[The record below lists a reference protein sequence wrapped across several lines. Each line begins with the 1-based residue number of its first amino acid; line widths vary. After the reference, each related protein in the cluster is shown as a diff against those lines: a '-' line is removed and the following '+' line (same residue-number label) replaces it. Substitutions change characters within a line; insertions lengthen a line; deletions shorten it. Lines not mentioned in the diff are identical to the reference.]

1 MNAIQILSFV
11 GFTLLVAIITWFKV
25 RKADTGSQQGYFL
38 AGRSLKAPVIA
49 ASLMLTNLST
59 EQLVG
64 LSGQAYKSGMS
75 VMGWE
80 VTSAVT
86 LIFLALIFLPRYL
99 QRGIAT
105 IPDFLEERY
114 DKTTRIIID
123 FCFLIATGIC
133 FLPIVLYSGALALN
147 SLFHIGESLGLTQG
161 AAIWLLV
168 ILLGLAGILYAVIG
182 GMRAMA
188 IADSINGIG
197 LVIGGLMVSIFGL
210 MAMGKGSFLQGIEQL
225 TTVHAEK
232 LNSIGGSSDPLP
244 IGAAFTGL
252 ILVNTFY
259 WCTNQ
264 GIVQRTLASK
274 SLAEGQK
281 GALLTAV
288 LKMLD
293 PLILVLPGLI
303 AFHLYQD
310 LPSADM
316 AYPTLVNKVMPLP
329 LVGFFGAVLFGAVIS
344 TFNGFLNSASTLFS
358 MGIYRRI
365 INENAQPEQLV
376 RIGRKFGLFIAVISV
391 IVAPWIANAPQGL
404 YSWMKQLNGIYNV
417 PLVTIIIMGFF
428 FPRIPAIAAKVAMG
442 LGIVSYITINY
453 LVKFDFHFLY
463 VLACTFCINVVVM
476 LVIGFIK
483 PRATPFTFHD
493 AFAVDMQ
500 PYRHVKIASVGIL
513 FAMIGVYAGLAEFGG
528 YGTRWLAA
536 VSYAITA
543 AVIIYLIYSSWRERR
558 SAPASY
564 AIDVKEKS

>member
-1 MNAIQILSFV
+1 MNATQILSFV
-11 GFTLLVAIITWFKV
+11 GFTLLVAIITWWKV
-25 RKADTGSQQGYFL
+25 RKVDTGSQQGYFL

-86 LIFLALIFLPRYL
+86 LILLALIFLPRYL

-147 SLFHIGESLGLTQG
+147 SLFHVGESLGLSQG

-168 ILLGLAGILYAVIG
+168 VLLGLAGILYAVIG
-182 GMRAMA
+182 GLRAMA

-197 LVIGGLMVSIFGL
+197 LVIGGLMVPIFGL
-210 MAMGKGSFLQGIEQL
+210 IAMGGGSFLQGIERL

-232 LNSIGGSSDPLP
+232 LNSIGSNSDPLP

-365 INENAQPEQLV
+365 INENAQPDQLV
-376 RIGRKFGLFIAVISV
+376 RVGRKFGLFIAVVSV
-391 IVAPWIANAPQGL
+391 LVAPWIANAPQGL

-428 FPRIPAIAAKVAMG
+428 FPRIPALAAKVAMF

-476 LVIGFIK
+476 LIIGAIK
-483 PRATPFTFHD
+483 PRATPFKFQD
-493 AFAVDMQ
+493 AFAVDMK
-500 PYRHVKIASVGIL
+500 PWKNVKIASVGIL
-513 FAMIGVYAGLAEFGG
+513 FAMIGVYSGLAQYGG
-528 YGTRWLAA
+528 YGTRWLTI
-536 VSYAITA
+536 VSYGITA
-543 AVIIYLIYSSWRERR
+543 VVVIYLIIDSWRNRHTL
-558 SAPASY
+558 AVTPAS
-564 AIDVKEKS
+564 DVKENL